1 MVYEKTLMYA
11 KVRCC
16 FMLNIFF
23 KIFICRCTKNE
34 ILLFAV
40 DEVIASFAVG
50 LQNGI
55 DHMVK

>member
-1 MVYEKTLMYA
+1 
-11 KVRCC
+11 
-16 FMLNIFF
+16 MLNIFF